1 LGRLAVALLFVR
13 LLDHG
18 HYRHQTRLQGALII
32 TLACILYGFASV
44 LIIAIRHPSVVE
56 PSLFDRWIA
65 IAAMG
70 DVLDVSLAIF
80 PFVLVS
86 SPLMRR
92 SAKITIITGFGM
104 RLL

>member
-1 LGRLAVALLFVR
+1 VALLFVR

-18 HYRHQTRLQGALII
+18 NYRHQTHLQGALII

-56 PSLFDRWIA
+56 PSLFGRWIA

-92 SAKITIITGFGM
+92 STKITVITGFGM